1 MGFIYR
7 QQGRTIWMMK
17 YYRDGRPIVESAGTD
32 NEKAAR
38 KLLRSRETDIDR
50 GLPLSAKVGK
60 LRFEEAARDIE
71 TDYVTNGRRSVSDLQ
86 CRIRLHLAPAFGG
99 RRMAGI
105 MTADVRT
112 YTKTRLAE
120 GAEPATI
127 NRELAVLKRMF
138 VLAVHGGKLLH
149 RPHIPMLK
157 EHNVRTGF
165 FERDQFE
172 AVRAHLHEIYRG
184 ATTFM
189 YLTGWRIQSE
199 VLCLQWPQVDWSSAL
214 IRLHPGTTKN
224 DEGRMFP
231 FDLLPELRDVLE
243 AQRARTDRL
252 KGRICPWVF
261 HEAGRPFLD
270 DTGHASH
277 DFRAAW
283 TAATTA
289 AGCPGRI
296 PHDFRRTAVRN
307 LIRAGV
313 SEKTAMQLTGHKT
326 RAVFD
331 RYDIVDER
339 DLREA
344 VRRLAAAPAPP
355 SASRGR
361 VLRVRKQR

>member
-1 MGFIYR
+1 
-7 QQGRTIWMMK
+7 
-17 YYRDGRPIVESAGTD
+17 
-32 NEKAAR
+32 
-38 KLLRSRETDIDR
+38 
-50 GLPLSAKVGK
+50 
-60 LRFEEAARDIE
+60 
-71 TDYVTNGRRSVSDLQ
+71 
-86 CRIRLHLAPAFGG
+86 
-99 RRMAGI
+99 MAGI

-361 VLRVRKQR
+361 VLRVRKTALTVALTILGNVPSRPESPRVEILRKNADFGARTLLPQVERRRSPVAVARLGCGHDSHRGPDHSSAFCAPSGVPAPSILVSR